1 MLIIDCR
8 NPSSGGLTV
17 PRPPEDLRIEF
28 WGNDSEPMSPVDV
41 YLSGIEAIYDIANLY
56 EWNASWPHRTS
67 TFALRDRDNVWVR
80 VERQLRRLETLHV
93 VFGIYLVVIKMA
105 ETRAFYTYG
114 ADLHQLNR
122 YIGSVVIEPRE
133 APSSSSTSIDTVHYA
148 DTTNITAVDGPS
160 QSPSLGR
167 TIFFHGLTLTY
178 TYAGGRVNSQD
189 LFTAVLSGLLDAA
202 KAGMDTVCVQM
213 YATSWGRNLVLLID
227 ANEGVAQLFTYG
239 AATDILKE
247 LTLDMTLKQR
257 RFAEINFVITN
268 GTDELATGLIA
279 KMPSQG
285 NGTASEAT
293 SR

>member
-1 MLIIDCR
+1 
-8 NPSSGGLTV
+8 
-17 PRPPEDLRIEF
+17 
-28 WGNDSEPMSPVDV
+28 MSPVDV

-80 VERQLRRLETLHV
+80 VERVLRRLETLHV
-93 VFGIYLVVIKMA
+93 AFGIYYVVVKMA

-114 ADLHQLNR
+114 ADLYQLRR
-122 YIGSVVIEPRE
+122 YIGSVVIEPSE
-133 APSSSSTSIDTVHYA
+133 DPNSSSTSIDAVHYA
-148 DTTNITAVDGPS
+148 DTTNITAVDSTS

-167 TIFFHGLTLTY
+167 TIFFNDLTLTY
-178 TYAGGRVNSQD
+178 TYDGDRINSQD

-202 KAGMDTVCVQM
+202 QAGMDTVCVQM
-213 YATSWGRNLVLLID
+213 YAVSRGRNLVFVID
-227 ANEGVAQLFTYG
+227 ANEGAAQPFTYG

-247 LTLDMTLKQR
+247 ITLDMTLKQR
-257 RFAEINFVITN
+257 RFAEVNFVITN
-268 GTDELATGLIA
+268 GTDDLATGLIA
-279 KMPSQG
+279 KMPIQG